1 MNLKDVI
8 DDANYCRYNSQ
19 APVFD
24 DNGNFAYGFGDKEV
38 MVKVGNM
45 YYPIKDHSFTIG
57 TSNLGIICHLEV
69 DTTKGVSFEEMYG
82 DKEKE

>member
-8 DDANYCRYNSQ
+8 NDANYCRFNSQ
-19 APVFD
+19 APIFD
-24 DNGNFAYGFGDKEV
+24 NSGKFVYGFGDTEV

-45 YYPIKDHSFTIG
+45 FYPIKDHSFTIG

-69 DTTKGVSFEEMYG
+69 DTTKGVSFDEMYG
-82 DKEKE
+82 DKKKE

>member
-8 DDANYCRYNSQ
+8 DDANYCRYNSH

-24 DNGNFAYGFGDKEV
+24 DNGRLGGFGDKEV

-57 TSNLGIICHLEV
+57 TSNRGIICHLEV
-69 DTTKGVSFEEMYG
+69 DTTKGVSFDEMYG
-82 DKEKE
+82 GK